1 MDILVLTGYDDNMQ
15 DLGDIC
21 LPSKRAYAER
31 HGYAFECV
39 REYPKDVH
47 PSWHK
52 LQLLKERISM
62 YEAILWLD
70 ADTIVTNKK
79 KFFTDDG
86 DGCILTASADWCSD
100 TDGPDEMPSMGN
112 FFLDN
117 APETHRWLDMAMA
130 MDRFR
135 NRPMWEQD
143 AVQRCMVEDEWFRSK
158 VTVLPRSILNA
169 VHPTC
174 RPHGKDPGAPWQPG
188 DFLIHL
194 TGVENRIELAK
205 EFAAWTLKNA

>member
-1 MDILVLTGYDDNMQ
+1 MDILVLTGYDDNMKE
-15 DLGDIC
+15 LGDIC

-39 REYPKDVH
+39 RDYPKDVH

-52 LQLLKERISM
+52 LQLLKERIDK

-70 ADTIVTNKK
+70 GDSIVTNPKHPLRL
-79 KFFTDDG
+79 G
-86 DGCILTASADWCSD
+86 AEYEVLLASADWCSD
-100 TDGPDEMPSMGN
+100 TDGEDEMPSMGN
-112 FFLDN
+112 FILYN
-117 APETHRWLDMAMA
+117 NGPEAQRWLDMAMA
-130 MDRFR
+130 QTHFR

-143 AVQRCMVEDEWFRSK
+143 AVQKCMREDEWFRSK
-158 VTVLPRSILNA
+158 VTVLPRRMLNA

-174 RPHGKDPGAPWQPG
+174 RPHGTPPGAPWQPG

-205 EFAAWTLKNA
+205 EFAALAGC

>member
-1 MDILVLTGYDDNMQ
+1 MNILILTGYDDNMQ
-15 DLGDIC
+15 ELGDIC

-39 REYPKDVH
+39 RDYPKDVH

-52 LQLLKERISM
+52 LQLLKERIDK

-70 ADTIVTNKK
+70 GDSIVTNQRMKIRS
-79 KFFTDDG
+79 DDG
-86 DGCILTASADWCSD
+86 VGILTASADWCSE
-100 TDGPDEMPSMGN
+100 TDDPSELPSMGN
-112 FFLDN
+112 FFLYND
-117 APETHRWLDMAMA
+117 PKTQRWLDMVLTQNH
-130 MDRFR
+130 FG

-143 AVQRCMVEDEWFRSK
+143 AVHWCMRDDQWFRLM
-158 VTVLPRSILNA
+158 VAVRPRRMLNS

-205 EFAAWTLKNA
+205 EFAALAGC

>member
-15 DLGDIC
+15 ELGDIC

-52 LQLLKERISM
+52 LQLLRDRIDK
-62 YEAILWLD
+62 YDAIFWLD
-70 ADTIVTNKK
+70 ADTIVTRGSIKIIPAPQGNPV
-79 KFFTDDG
+79 
-86 DGCILTASADWCSD
+86 LSASADWCSD

-112 FFLDN
+112 FILCNTD
-117 APETHRWLDMAMA
+117 ETQQWIDLAMQQVQ
-130 MDRFR
+130 FK
-135 NRPMWEQD
+135 NRPMWEQQ
-143 AVQRCMVEDEWFRSK
+143 AVQKCIKENHWFRNR
-158 VTVLPRSILNA
+158 VFIQPRRLFNA
-169 VHPTC
+169 VHTTC
-174 RPHGKDPGAPWQPG
+174 TPHGKPPGAPWQPG

-205 EFAAWTLKNA
+205 EFAALAGC

>member
-1 MDILVLTGYDDNMQ
+1 MDILILTGYDDNMQ
-15 DLGDIC
+15 ELGDIC

-31 HGYAFECV
+31 NGYAFECV

-52 LQLLKERISM
+52 LQLLRERIDKFD
-62 YEAILWLD
+62 AILWLD
-70 ADTIVTNKK
+70 ADTIVTNPEKVIHE
-79 KFFTDDG
+79 FTPRYV
-86 DGCILTASADWCSD
+86 LMASADWCSY
-100 TDGPDEMPSMGN
+100 TDRSFEMPSMGN
-112 FFLDN
+112 FMLFN
-117 APETHRWLDMAMA
+117 NPFTQGWIASAMA
-130 MDRFR
+130 EEYRFSD
-135 NRPMWEQD
+135 RPMWEQS
-143 AVQRCMVEDEWFRSK
+143 AIQECMRAMPEFNEMVDVRPRRWFNS
-158 VTVLPRSILNA
+158 

-205 EFAAWTLKNA
+205 EFAALAGC

>member
-1 MDILVLTGYDDNMQ
+1 MTGYDDNMQ
-15 DLGDIC
+15 ELGDIC

-52 LQLLKERISM
+52 LQLLKDRIDK
-62 YEAILWLD
+62 YEVILWLD
-70 ADTIVTNKK
+70 GDSIVTNQRMNIRS
-79 KFFTDDG
+79 DG
-86 DGCILTASADWCSD
+86 GDSIVTASADWCSE
-100 TDGPDEMPSMGN
+100 TDDPSELPSMGN
-112 FFLDN
+112 FFLSN
-117 APETHRWLDMAMA
+117 TIGTHSWLGMAMA
-130 MDRFR
+130 QKHFE

-143 AVQRCMVEDEWFRSK
+143 AVHQCMNDDEWFRSM
-158 VTVLPRSILNA
+158 VAVRPRRMLNS

-205 EFAAWTLKNA
+205 EFAALAECL